1 MTVRAFALCHAL
13 RCPPPL
19 SNCPHCFG
27 IHRRE
32 SSPLYFPQSTSLPHA
47 QLPSPPP
54 PPPSSIVHPN
64 HLIAP
69 SCRHYHLL
77 CIANSPPWFI
87 VVSDSTS
94 SPPILSLLRPTPL
107 SFSFRLMAER
117 HSSRSRRAFNSAA
130 AALVL
135 LLLLCVLLTF
145 QITLLIGMLRERE
158 AGGISSMIDAEINVC
173 KCKDTTTHRTHSP
186 NLIASVLFSD
196 DPSTLFPTLG
206 ACLSVF
212 GADVGEITR

>member
-1 MTVRAFALCHAL
+1 MQFLTMLFLLILLKTNGMTLRDFALCHSL
-13 RCPPPL
+13 RCPLPM
-19 SNCPHCFG
+19 SDCPHCFV

-32 SSPLYFPQSTSLPHA
+32 SSPLYFPQSTSLPRA

-94 SPPILSLLRPTPL
+94 SPPILSFLRPTPP
-107 SFSFRLMAER
+107 SFSLRSMAER
-117 HSSRSRRAFNSAA
+117 HSSCSHRSFDSRQQPCPPVAPLRPPDDVPAQA
-130 AALVL
+130 VKRY
-135 LLLLCVLLTF
+135 
-145 QITLLIGMLRERE
+145 IEGERERG
-158 AGGISSMIDAEINVC
+158 GGISSMIGGEINWRG
-173 KCKDTTTHRTHSP
+173 K
-186 NLIASVLFSD
+186 I
-196 DPSTLFPTLG
+196 
-206 ACLSVF
+206 
-212 GADVGEITR
+212 